1 MKTCKNCKHYKKDER
16 IGIIVCEFGLHE
28 SYCEK
33 DKEDFAIEELK
44 KIKAEMKELAFLFDD
59 LSPDKEL
66 VVDLDNIEEVIDN
79 HISEL
84 KGE

>member
-1 MKTCKNCKHYKKDER
+1 MGEV
-16 IGIIVCEFGLHE
+16 IIQTFSDG
-28 SYCEK
+28 SYITKIEQT
-33 DKEDFAIEELK
+33 KEDFAIEKLE
-44 KIKAEMKELAFLFDD
+44 KIKAEIKELAFLFDD

-84 KGE
+84 KGENKL